1 MKLSAVHA
9 HGLSLF
15 FAVSYVASVYVLPA
29 GRLSLGTDGARHR
42 NDPGVIRAR
51 ILAASC
57 STVLSCMIVALAVKS
72 VTPGASHRQGTSSL
86 CSCTAFATGVSCRAA
101 LAQTLDLLGLYSI
114 RAPVLSYV
122 VTPMLYLGPL
132 YALFLE
138 GALPG
143 QTGWTYAGSARPLFA
158 SWVAIRN
165 YWMVSVVID
174 SLLLRTMRL
183 SCSHL
188 CRDRSRKRSCSEHAY
203 WPFTSLRTQ
212 TQIGARSC
220 GWCG

>member
-1 MKLSAVHA
+1 MKLPVVHA

-15 FAVSYVASVYVLPA
+15 FAISYVASVYVLPA

-42 NDPGVIRAR
+42 NEPGVIRAR

-57 STVLSCMIVALAVKS
+57 STALSCAVVGLAVKWG
-72 VTPGASHRQGTSSL
+72 TPGASHRQGTSSL
-86 CSCTAFATGVSCRAA
+86 CSCTAFAPGVSCRAA

-114 RAPVLSYV
+114 RAPALSYFI
-122 VTPMLYLGPL
+122 TPMLYLGPL

-165 YWMVSVVID
+165 YWMVSCMLV
-174 SLLLRTMRL
+174 SPFPRMMGSSRF
-183 SCSHL
+183 HF
-188 CRDRSRKRSCSEHAY
+188 CRDRSRKRSSSERAY
-203 WPFTSLRTQ
+203 WLFTSLGTQ
-212 TQIGARSC
+212 TEIEARRC